1 MVYSPPMEIFFSTPE
16 LPEPNQTKAG
26 QDNTAFHRQQTV
38 MMRINVARSNSFSLS
53 LSLSWPLQLLRS
65 LRNAV
70 ADRV

>member
-1 MVYSPPMEIFFSTPE
+1 MVYSPPLEIFFSSPE

-38 MMRINVARSNSFSLS
+38 MIRITVARSNSLFLF
-53 LSLSWPLQLLRS
+53 LSLSWPSQLL
-65 LRNAV
+65 LDAPDAV